1 MILKINRSLGI
12 KLEAHNLKR
21 KRADKS
27 MIVINDNQM
36 TISVFYLK
44 TEIKTNNTYKKP
56 TRTRSAVASV
66 EELCNGAQVE
76 PMEEGHR

>member
-1 MILKINRSLGI
+1 
-12 KLEAHNLKR
+12 
-21 KRADKS
+21 

-44 TEIKTNNTYKKP
+44 TKIKTNNTYKKP